1 MGVGTRSGKRTR
13 SPNNTSSKRVKT
25 QPSLA
30 NLPKNFL
37 VNLVKKLP
45 RKNAAM
51 LAIASPRSNVRHAL
65 KPTMNKYKKIENLRR
80 KLNFRG
86 NVNSFR
92 VNPAYVQIVR
102 RLQELNNNPN
112 NNYEMRGSTSTGWH
126 TRRIQ
131 NMQNLLGRLQR
142 QGNNMYWNR
151 RNDKEY
157 EFNRGSLIAVPNNP
171 RRPYITIATGLSKRP
186 NGSLFFNLRKR
197 HDRKRSRRA

>member
-1 MGVGTRSGKRTR
+1 MGVATRSGKRVR
-13 SPNNTSSKRVKT
+13 SPNNTSSAKRVN
-25 QPSLA
+25 LA

-80 KLNFRG
+80 KISFRG
-86 NVNSFR
+86 NVNSLR
-92 VNPAYVQIVR
+92 VNPAYIQIVR
-102 RLQELNNNPN
+102 RLQELNNTPN
-112 NNYEMRGSTSTGWH
+112 NNYEMRGNTSTGRH

-131 NMQNLLGRLQR
+131 AMQNLINRLQF
-142 QGNNMYWNR
+142 QGANMYWNR
-151 RNDKEY
+151 RNNKNY

-171 RRPYITIATGLSKRP
+171 HRPYITIAKGLSKRP
-186 NGSLFFNLRKR
+186 NGTLFFNVRKR
-197 HDRKRSRRA
+197 HDRKRNRTH